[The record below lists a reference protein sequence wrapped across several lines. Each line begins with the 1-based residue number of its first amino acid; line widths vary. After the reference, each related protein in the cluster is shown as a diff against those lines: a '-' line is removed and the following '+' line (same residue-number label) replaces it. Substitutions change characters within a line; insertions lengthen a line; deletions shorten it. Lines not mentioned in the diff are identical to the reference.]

1 MAIDAGTG
9 RLARRI
15 HVRGVVQGV
24 GFRPFV
30 FRLARTHALDG
41 WVLNGD
47 AGVQI
52 HVEGCEQALDAFISE
67 LQSRP
72 PRAAHIAE
80 ITIEA
85 DGIDA
90 VRGFEI
96 RQSES
101 DRRPTTRVSPDL
113 PVCDAC
119 LKELF
124 DPADRRHLYPY
135 INCTNCGPRFSI
147 VRALPYDRARTTMSG
162 WPLCAECAAEY
173 ADAENRRFH
182 AQPVA
187 CASCGPQYRLIDTG
201 RPEGRP
207 RRKNVQ
213 ACDDI
218 PSSNAIEAAAL
229 LLAEGRIVGVKGIG
243 GYHLACDAD
252 NAATVAALR
261 DRKYRKDQAFAVM
274 TRDITTAEE
283 TVRLTSE
290 ARDLLTSTARPIV
303 LAPGRI
309 TLPGVAPD
317 NRDIGVM
324 LPYTPLH
331 HLLFA
336 FGAPKRLVMTSGNRS
351 SEPIAY
357 LDDDALRRLG
367 GLTDALLV
375 GERPIARRV
384 DDSVMRAGACGPTV
398 LRRSRGL
405 APGAVARFPST
416 GPILAVGG
424 DLKNAITLVVD
435 GHAYGSQHIGDLSQ
449 LDSRRAFQE
458 TIQDLLGMYAI
469 TSTDV
474 TVAHDRH
481 PEYSSTIDAAEIGA
495 RRTVAIQHNRAHV
508 ASVLAARGAFE
519 QRVVGVALDG
529 TGYGDD
535 GTIWGGEFFV
545 GSIVDGFS
553 RAAHLRQASLAG
565 GDAAARHPVRAA
577 AGFLNQLDGLCD
589 VTRAPFSFPP
599 MYEEACEVLRSG
611 IRVFSTTSA
620 GRLFDAVAA
629 LLGFTRPITFEGQ
642 AAMWLEHLARG
653 ASSAST
659 VFTCRFT
666 GTDIDWRHMLIE
678 IADAR
683 RRGTAPADI
692 ARAFHRTLA
701 RVVAVTTATLAETA
715 GLDTIALSG
724 GVLQNDLLLGDLRD
738 ELEDSGLQVLIN
750 RVVPPNDGGIS
761 LGQAA
766 LALSQD
772 CDA

>member
-1 MAIDAGTG
+1 
-9 RLARRI
+9 
-15 HVRGVVQGV
+15 
-24 GFRPFV
+24 
-30 FRLARTHALDG
+30 
-41 WVLNGD
+41 
-47 AGVQI
+47 
-52 HVEGCEQALDAFISE
+52 
-67 LQSRP
+67 
-72 PRAAHIAE
+72 
-80 ITIEA
+80 
-85 DGIDA
+85 
-90 VRGFEI
+90 
-96 RQSES
+96 
-101 DRRPTTRVSPDL
+101 
-113 PVCDAC
+113 
-119 LKELF
+119 
-124 DPADRRHLYPY
+124 
-135 INCTNCGPRFSI
+135 
-147 VRALPYDRARTTMSG
+147 
-162 WPLCAECAAEY
+162 
-173 ADAENRRFH
+173 
-182 AQPVA
+182 
-187 CASCGPQYRLIDTG
+187 
-201 RPEGRP
+201 
-207 RRKNVQ
+207 
-213 ACDDI
+213 
-218 PSSNAIEAAAL
+218 
-229 LLAEGRIVGVKGIG
+229 
-243 GYHLACDAD
+243 
-252 NAATVAALR
+252 
-261 DRKYRKDQAFAVM
+261 M
-274 TRDITTAEE
+274 TRDVTTAEE
-283 TVRLTSE
+283 TVWLTSE

-357 LDDDALRRLG
+357 RDDDALRRLT
-367 GLTDALLV
+367 GLADAMLV

-384 DDSVMRAGACGPTV
+384 DDSVMRAGAFGPTV

-405 APGAVARFPST
+405 APGAVSRFPST

-458 TIQDLLGMYAI
+458 TIQDLLTMYAI
-469 TSTDV
+469 TSADL

-495 RRTVAIQHNRAHV
+495 RRSVAVQHHRAHV
-508 ASVLAARGAFE
+508 ASVLAERGAF
-519 QRVVGVALDG
+519 QHRVVGVALDG

-545 GSIVDGFS
+545 GSIEDGFT
-553 RAAHLRQASLAG
+553 RVAHLRQASLAG

-577 AGFLNQLDGLCD
+577 AGFLNQLEGLCD
-589 VTRAPFSFPP
+589 VTRPPFSFPP
-599 MYEEACEVLRSG
+599 MYEEACEVLRCG
-611 IRVFSTTSA
+611 MRVFSTTSA

-629 LLGFTRPITFEGQ
+629 LVGFTRPITFEGQ

-659 VFTCRFT
+659 LFTCRFT
-666 GTDIDWRHMLIE
+666 GTDIDWRDMLVE

-683 RRGTAPADI
+683 RRGISPANI

-701 RVVAVTTATLAETA
+701 RVVAVTTAALADTA
-715 GLDTIALSG
+715 DLDTIALSG

-738 ELEDSGLQVLIN
+738 ELEGRSLQIWIN

-766 LALSQD
+766 LAAHAQER
-772 CDA
+772 DA

>member
-124 DPADRRHLYPY
+124 DPADRRYLYPY

-207 RRKNVQ
+207 LRKNVQ

-283 TVRLTSE
+283 TVWLTSE

-416 GPILAVGG
+416 GPVLAVGG

-495 RRTVAIQHNRAHV
+495 RRTVAIQHHRAHV
-508 ASVLAARGAFE
+508 ASVLAERGAFE

-577 AGFLNQLDGLCD
+577 AGFLNQLEGLCD
-589 VTRAPFSFPP
+589 VTRPPFRFPP

-659 VFTCRFT
+659 VFTCRLT
-666 GTDIDWRHMLIE
+666 GTDIDWRDMLVE